1 MPQGSEPSNPAA
13 IGTSPS
19 SPPTRP
25 MWEEII
31 AVSCMALLV
40 LLTLVNVL
48 VRYFTDESFA
58 ATEEI
63 SIALMVVMTMA
74 GACAA
79 AARDRH
85 VRIEYFY
92 ETGSARRRRR
102 LALMSAAATGA
113 FFVLLALLAARV
125 VWDEYS
131 YQETSMAL
139 GVPRWWYTVWVP
151 LMCLALAG
159 RAAQVFGRVRRGE
172 LLPGADTSLPMT
184 DPAGTGPREG
194 RTP

>member
-1 MPQGSEPSNPAA
+1 
-13 IGTSPS
+13 
-19 SPPTRP
+19 
-25 MWEEII
+25 MWEEIV
-31 AVSCMALLV
+31 AVVCMAALV
-40 LLTLVNVL
+40 LLTLINVL

-58 ATEEI
+58 ATEEV

-92 ETGSARRRRR
+92 ETGSARRRRL

-113 FFVLLALLAARV
+113 FFVLLALLSARV

-151 LMCLALAG
+151 LLCLTMAA

-172 LLPGADTSLPMT
+172 LLPGSDLQGPAIT
-184 DPAGTGPREG
+184 DPTRSLHEG